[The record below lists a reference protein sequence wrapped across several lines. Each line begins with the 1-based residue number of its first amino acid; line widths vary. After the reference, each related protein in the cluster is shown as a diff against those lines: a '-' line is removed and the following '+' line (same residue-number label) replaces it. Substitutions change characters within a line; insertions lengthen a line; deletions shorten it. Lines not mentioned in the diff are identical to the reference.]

1 MISRIFGCALGA
13 GCAAGLALA
22 FLQALFTAPII
33 LQAEIYE
40 TAAASVLLQQ
50 AAAPANDVGVWLVH
64 GGEVHENAGSAS
76 GVLGTLAGEWA
87 PADGAERTFLTSLTS
102 VLIGFGFA
110 LLLLPAMLLGG
121 REINATSGLLWGLGG
136 FAAVALAPALGL
148 APELPGS
155 AAADLSDRQGWWIAT
170 AIATAAGLRLVTA
183 GRVPLFKLAGV
194 ALIFAPQVVGAPHPG
209 EYTSTAPAELA
220 SQFAAASLACAAV
233 FWTVLGSGLG
243 YLWQRQGTSA

>member
-13 GCAAGLALA
+13 GCAAGLTLA
-22 FLQALFTAPII
+22 FLQAVFTAPII

-40 TAAASVLLQQ
+40 TASATGLLQQ
-50 AAAPANDVGVWLVH
+50 AAASANDVGIWLVH
-64 GGEVHENAGSAS
+64 GGEIHQNIGGAGGILS
-76 GVLGTLAGEWA
+76 GLSGNWA
-87 PADGAERTFLTSLTS
+87 PADGAERTLFTSLTS

-110 LLLLPAMLLGG
+110 LLLLSAMLLSG
-121 REINATSGLLWGLGG
+121 RKIDASSGLLWGLGG

-155 AAADLSDRQGWWIAT
+155 AAADLSGRQGWWIAT

-183 GRVPLFKLAGV
+183 GRPSLVKLAGV
-194 ALIFAPQVVGAPHPG
+194 ALILAPHVIGAPQPH

-220 SQFAAASLACAAV
+220 GRFAATSLACAAV
-233 FWTVLGSGLG
+233 FWAVLGSGLG
-243 YLWQRQGTSA
+243 YLWQRREGFA